1 MSFKEKFLLGFLAVL
16 LIVSLIFIPK
26 WQLSYHNNTL
36 PKNSKDYIELED
48 KLRTTLILVWGG
60 LIVVLG
66 LYLTYRRIK
75 ATEKQADVIAD
86 GQITEQFTK
95 AIDHLGAVDK
105 EGNKNLEIRLGG
117 IYALE
122 RISRHSKKDH
132 RTIMDILSAYVR
144 KNAPYDRERDISYE
158 EGDIP
163 NLHDDIQAILF
174 VIGRRKLSHE
184 EGPFEINLSQTDL
197 GKANLHGANL
207 WKANLQKANLGGANL
222 QEANLGGA
230 NLHGA
235 NLWKANLHK
244 ANLEEAN
251 LQKAYL
257 WETNLKE
264 AFLGKA
270 NLQEATL
277 GEADLQKAI
286 LWEAN
291 LQEAFL
297 GGANLQKTNLGGA
310 NLKEAFLGKANLQE
324 ATLGGTNLQK
334 AILGGTN
341 LQKAFM
347 LSVEQLCTV
356 KILYKADL
364 NPEVEEKIKEKY
376 PHLLEEPNY

>member
-105 EGNKNLEIRLGG
+105 EGNKNLGIRLGG

-207 WKANLQKANLGGANL
+207 WKANLHKANLG
-222 QEANLGGA
+222 EAD
-230 NLHGA
+230 
-235 NLWKANLHK
+235 
-244 ANLEEAN
+244 

-364 NPEVEEKIKEKY
+364 NPEVEEKIKEKC